1 MRAWQ
6 MQDAKARLSEVVK
19 TARQQGP
26 QDFSVHGKTVAV
38 LVSKEDFDRMSGR
51 HLSLPAFIAASS
63 LAEAAGEFELPPRLK
78 DTPKTEDW

>member
-1 MRAWQ
+1 
-6 MQDAKARLSEVVK
+6 
-19 TARQQGP
+19 
-26 QDFSVHGKTVAV
+26 VAV

-51 HLSLPAFIAASS
+51 HLSLPAFIAASP